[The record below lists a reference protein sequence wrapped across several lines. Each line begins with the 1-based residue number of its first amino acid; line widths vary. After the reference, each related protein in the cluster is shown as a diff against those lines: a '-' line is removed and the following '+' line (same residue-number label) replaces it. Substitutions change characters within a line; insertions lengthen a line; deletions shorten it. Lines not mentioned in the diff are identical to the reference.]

1 MLLHHVLTFREGSL
15 SAGHQ
20 CMGRVEVIIV
30 VTRVQVI
37 MDGCPIEYL
46 RRFLLRLKA
55 GALSQSLCLVLLL
68 AFLLDYS

>member
-15 SAGHQ
+15 PAGHQ

-46 RRFLLRLKA
+46 RFLLRLKA

-68 AFLLDYS
+68 AFLLDYG